1 MPEEKIAKIKTKILK
16 YQTLIRWRNN
26 ATCSTIKEMVAAAK
40 MDLDAGLE
48 QTLALMPDR
57 GFHCWVSYCFIFTRL
72 FNRDR
77 PDDEPALLDI
87 IRTALNKWTPNV
99 CLLFIY
105 LLFIYLQTQYSC
117 ISPLSDRCAPSNA

>member
-26 ATCSTIKEMVAAAK
+26 ATCSTIKEMVTAAK

-87 IRTALNKWTPNV
+87 IRTALNKWTQNV
-99 CLLFIY
+99 CLFVYLFISY
-105 LLFIYLQTQYSC
+105 IFTDPVFLYKPAQ
-117 ISPLSDRCAPSNA
+117 